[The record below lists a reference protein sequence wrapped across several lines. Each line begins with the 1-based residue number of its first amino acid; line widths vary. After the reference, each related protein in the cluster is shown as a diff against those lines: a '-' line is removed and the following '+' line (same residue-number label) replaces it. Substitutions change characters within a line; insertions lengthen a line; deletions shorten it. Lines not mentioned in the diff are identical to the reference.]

1 MEYIEY
7 DIKHLIYE
15 KLSGKIVP
23 YSIELNCEMPGS
35 TLNNMYDSCIYYTDE
50 EDGIIEVFADFNC
63 RVTEPNSEETQARGN
78 FKGKFY
84 LEQKHFLEDT
94 CEVSL

>member
-15 KLSGKIVP
+15 KFNNKIVP
-23 YSIELNCEMPGS
+23 YSVELNCEMPGAA
-35 TLNNMYDSCIYYTDE
+35 LNNMYDSCVYYTDE
-50 EDGIIEVFADFNC
+50 VDGTIEVFADFNC
-63 RVTEPNSEETQARGN
+63 LVEESGNEIQARGS
-78 FKGKFY
+78 FKGRFY

-94 CEVSL
+94 CEVSI